1 MKKKRIFSRTEKSV
15 KKPFIN
21 SLLILTLCMLFLIT
35 GCGKTDDSG
44 SERVDQKLKEL
55 QSGESSVGDALAI
68 DSEKSIKTIT
78 LNKDTIDKLDQY
90 KDDFLND
97 LNNIAEL
104 QEVDDTYSFDVAD
117 YKDVY
122 SVITKYMNQIIDDT
136 KENYKSTISYDVS
149 SSNITLNYNTDDS
162 KESIEKQ
169 VNTLIK
175 YFALYQSIDAQGDWT
190 VIVDLI
196 DDNDTRLYVSEYDGF
211 TFDNASTTDATSTKI
226 NTTEEGT
233 DESGSTETAT
243 ETTEEE

>member
-1 MKKKRIFSRTEKSV
+1 MKKKRIFSRTGKSV
-15 KKPFIN
+15 KKPFIS

-68 DSEKSIKTIT
+68 DSEKSIKTVT

-104 QEVDDTYSFDVAD
+104 QEVDDTYSFDIAD

-122 SVITKYMNQIIDDT
+122 SIITKYMNQVIDDT

-162 KESIEKQ
+162 KENIEKQ

-196 DDNDTRLYVSEYDGF
+196 DDNDTRIYVSEYDGF
-211 TFDNASTTDATSTKI
+211 TLDNASTTDATSTKI

>member
-1 MKKKRIFSRTEKSV
+1 MKKKRIFSRAEKSA
-15 KKPFIN
+15 KKPLIS
-21 SLLILTLCMLFLIT
+21 SLLILTLCMLFLMT

-68 DSEKSIKTIT
+68 DSEKSIKTVT

-104 QEVDDTYSFDVAD
+104 QEVDDTYSFDIAD

-122 SVITKYMNQIIDDT
+122 SVITKYMNQVIDDT

-175 YFALYQSIDAQGDWT
+175 YFALYQSIDTQGDWT

-196 DDNDTRLYVSEYDGF
+196 DDNDTRIYVSEYDGF
-211 TFDNASTTDATSTKI
+211 TLDNASTTDATSTTI
-226 NTTEEGT
+226 NTTEEST
-233 DESGSTETAT
+233 DESNSTETAT